1 MNKNLIL
8 NIAVAIFA
16 VTAIICISVTITIL
30 FRPLY
35 YMDIDYLN
43 IADSTGM
50 SYEDVK
56 LNYDTL
62 IDYNVIGG
70 PSKLRF
76 PDFNM
81 SIQGK
86 IHFEEVKD
94 IFIAMQV
101 ISIIAVLLFIIWAA
115 INIKGKRTSYIWMK
129 LTAIVAAAVSA
140 VVGCAVVIDWN
151 WAFTMMHKIF
161 FRNDYWIFSEVT
173 DPVIKILPDGFFFHC
188 GIMII
193 VLILLQIVALQFIYR
208 RLKNERN
215 DI

>member
-8 NIAVAIFA
+8 NIAVAVFA

-101 ISIIAVLLFIIWAA
+101 ISIIAV
-115 INIKGKRTSYIWMK
+115 
-129 LTAIVAAAVSA
+129 
-140 VVGCAVVIDWN
+140 
-151 WAFTMMHKIF
+151 
-161 FRNDYWIFSEVT
+161 
-173 DPVIKILPDGFFFHC
+173 
-188 GIMII
+188 
-193 VLILLQIVALQFIYR
+193 
-208 RLKNERN
+208 
-215 DI
+215 